1 MPNTPGCSPDAP
13 QRQRKTLS
21 NLSIL
26 PATLC
31 SEVTGARALAAE
43 DPPAPAHTSHP
54 SPGKASPSST
64 LLQPWPRCY
73 VTPGSPT
80 SCPCVGHTHALSH
93 TRAMP
98 TQAAAFSPDLTGL
111 SLKIQGWL

>member
-43 DPPAPAHTSHP
+43 DPHSAHLP
-54 SPGKASPSST
+54 SFPREG
-64 LLQPWPRCY
+64 QP
-73 VTPGSPT
+73 VQ
-80 SCPCVGHTHALSH
+80 HI
-93 TRAMP
+93 
-98 TQAAAFSPDLTGL
+98 AAALASLLCNARQPNQLPLCWPYTCTLTH
-111 SLKIQGWL
+111 